1 MPKSRIRRKSDYTPP
16 PGKAPVKVG
25 SPRWLAPLMVAL
37 LILGLVWIVV
47 YYVTGAQYPIPGIS
61 HGNLLVGFAL
71 ILAGF
76 GLATQ
81 WK

>member
-1 MPKSRIRRKSDYTPP
+1 MPISRIRRKSAYTAPSER
-16 PGKAPVKVG
+16 APVRLG

-37 LILGLVWIVV
+37 FLIGLLWLVV
-47 YYVTGAQYPIPGIS
+47 YYISQARYPIGDI
-61 HGNLLVGFAL
+61 GAWNMAVGFGF

-81 WK
+81 WR